1 MWLWP
6 VDRRVNG
13 YDPPQGEE
21 AESIMEWDSVL
32 WIAIVDLLWIGVGI
46 FAIWFFRRGMKAPTE
61 GEMEAARE
69 QAHAER
75 PTATAAH

>member
-1 MWLWP
+1 
-6 VDRRVNG
+6 
-13 YDPPQGEE
+13 
-21 AESIMEWDSVL
+21 MEWDSVL

-46 FAIWFFRRGMKAPTE
+46 FAMWFFRRGMKAPTE